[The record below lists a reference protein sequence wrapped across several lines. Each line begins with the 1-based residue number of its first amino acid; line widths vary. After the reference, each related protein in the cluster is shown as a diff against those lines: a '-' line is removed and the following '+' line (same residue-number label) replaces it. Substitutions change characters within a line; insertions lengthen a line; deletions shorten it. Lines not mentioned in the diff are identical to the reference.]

1 MIIYISIL
9 FALLLIKVYG
19 KILIKFFLNLQ
30 QSWKKEIQEHMEHMP
45 LFTNTNPRFETDL
58 ILRRKNELRHAQ
70 DVREHYERKLERTN
84 NLYLELNAI
93 LLQLELRERDVIK

>member
-1 MIIYISIL
+1 
-9 FALLLIKVYG
+9 
-19 KILIKFFLNLQ
+19 
-30 QSWKKEIQEHMEHMP
+30 MEHMP
-45 LFTNTNPRFETDL
+45 LFTNTSPRFENDL
-58 ILRRKNELRHAQ
+58 ILRRKNELRQAQ

>member
-1 MIIYISIL
+1 
-9 FALLLIKVYG
+9 
-19 KILIKFFLNLQ
+19 
-30 QSWKKEIQEHMEHMP
+30 MEHMP
-45 LFTNTNPRFETDL
+45 LFTNTNPRFENDL
-58 ILRRKNELRHAQ
+58 ILRRKNELRQAQ

>member
-1 MIIYISIL
+1 VQLSIRKEMIIL
-9 FALLLIKVYG
+9 
-19 KILIKFFLNLQ
+19 LQ
-30 QSWKKEIQEHMEHMP
+30 QSWKKEIQEHMQHMP
-45 LFTNTNPRFETDL
+45 LFTNTDPRFEAEL
-58 ILRRKNELRHAQ
+58 IRRRKDELRHAQ

>member
-1 MIIYISIL
+1 MTSIL
-9 FALLLIKVYG
+9 FAI
-19 KILIKFFLNLQ
+19 INQDTWRDNEFFFLLQ

-45 LFTNTNPRFETDL
+45 LFTNTNPRFENDL
-58 ILRRKNELRHAQ
+58 ILRRKNELRQAQ